1 MEIIIGHNN
10 TDFDCLA
17 SMLAARKLY
26 PEAQLVLP
34 VSIGREVREFINIY
48 MDIFNF
54 IEANEVDCEKL
65 TRIIIV
71 DTHSSSRI
79 GKFSEYVKKPGIETI
94 IYDHHILCVDEI
106 TSPIMRVE
114 EVGANTTILVEEI
127 IERGI
132 ELSPVEATIIAL
144 GIYVDTNSLIFSGTT
159 YRDAYA
165 LAYLL
170 EKEANLSVIESL
182 VINRLSEGQQELS
195 LLLNK
200 NISVQSING
209 FEVGFS
215 LVKMDYYVDDAA
227 YLTRKILEERDLDA
241 FFSIM
246 RMKNK
251 TYIIGR
257 SVSEE
262 IDLSVIM
269 KLMGGG
275 GHKGAGSSKSDE
287 ADLEKIQWE
296 LLEILKSNISPVL
309 KVCDIMSSP
318 VKTVPLD
325 TTIDEA
331 YDIMI
336 RYGHSGMPV
345 VSNDKIAGIISR
357 RDIDKARV
365 HGYGKS
371 PVKGYMSKRV
381 VTINYD
387 QPIKE
392 VQELFAEHDIGRL
405 PVIKDNEI
413 IGIVT
418 RTDVIRTL
426 YGGKYRKQNMPQSRR
441 NEIGKEYTMENLSYK
456 LDGLLPRVRE
466 VLALAG
472 KIADEE
478 CVNIYVVGGFVRD
491 LILGVENL
499 DIDIVVE
506 GNAIDFGRKFS
517 KRSGAVFT
525 EHEKFQTAYV
535 VLEDDLK
542 IDLVTARKEY
552 YQFPGALPE
561 IERGSIKDDLFRRD
575 FTINCIAMKLNSSEF
590 GKIVDFYGGRRDL
603 YDGIIRILYN
613 LSFVED
619 PTRIMRAIRFEQ
631 RYGFK
636 MDEKTE
642 DFAIDAINSG
652 VLDKLSHERINSEF
666 LYMLKEKNTLTMLL
680 RMQELG
686 LLEKIYPEIVLT
698 EELKTL
704 IENSDKHF
712 EEFCS
717 SLINRTIIDKILIYV
732 LILFSNIPIDKV
744 PLLADRLRLNK
755 EYHDEVLAFV
765 TVRDTK
771 LPDLLEERE
780 VTNYD
785 IFRVFRGLSVESL
798 YVITLMSST
807 LSTTRVKE
815 AVLLYLN
822 ELSMIKPEI
831 TGKDIL
837 ELGIGPGPEI
847 KKILEIVR
855 KEKINGKIFTRNDEI
870 EFVRRNFTDKEI

>member
-34 VSIGREVREFINIY
+34 GNIGRDVREFINMY

-54 IEANEVDCEKL
+54 VEANEVECEKL

-71 DTHSSSRI
+71 DTHSLSRI
-79 GKFSEYVKKPGIETI
+79 GKFSECVSKRGIETI
-94 IYDHHILCVDEI
+94 IYDHHILCADEI
-106 TSPIMRVE
+106 TSPFMKVE

-127 IERGI
+127 IEKGI
-132 ELSPVEATIIAL
+132 EVSPVEATIIAL

-200 NISVQSING
+200 NIVVDSING

-227 YLTRKILEERDLDA
+227 YLTRKILEERDFDA
-241 FFSIM
+241 LFSIM

-257 SVSEE
+257 SVREE
-262 IDLSVIM
+262 IDLSIIM
-269 KLMGGG
+269 KLLGGG
-275 GHKGAGSSKSDE
+275 GHKGAGSAKSDE
-287 ADLEKIQWE
+287 ADLAKIHSD
-296 LLEILKSNISPVL
+296 ITKTLKTNLSPVI
-309 KVCDIMSSP
+309 KAWDIMSSP
-318 VKTVPLD
+318 VKTVPVD

-336 RYGHSGMPV
+336 KYGHSGMPV
-345 VSNDKIAGIISR
+345 VSDNKIAGIISR

-365 HGYGKS
+365 HGYGNS

-381 VTINYD
+381 VTIAFD
-387 QPIKE
+387 EPLKE

-405 PVIKDNEI
+405 PVLKDNEI

-426 YGGKYRKQNMPQSRR
+426 YGGKYKKQNMPGSSR
-441 NEIGKEYTMENLSYK
+441 NEIGKEYTIENLSYK
-456 LDGLLPRVRE
+456 LDGLLPRIKE
-466 VLALAG
+466 VLASAG
-472 KIADEE
+472 SVADEE
-478 CVNIYVVGGFVRD
+478 GVNIYVVGGFVRD

-506 GNAIDFGRKFS
+506 GDAIDFARKIS
-517 KRSGAVFT
+517 KRAEAVLT
-525 EHEKFQTAYV
+525 EHEKFQTAYI
-535 VLEDDLK
+535 VLADDLK

-552 YQFPGALPE
+552 YEFPGALPV

-590 GKIVDFYGGRRDL
+590 GKIIDFYGGRRDL
-603 YDGIIRILYN
+603 YDGVIRILYN

-619 PTRIMRAIRFEQ
+619 PTRIMRAVRFEQ

-642 DFAIDAINSG
+642 DFATDAINSG
-652 VLDKLSHERINSEF
+652 VLDKLSRERINSEF
-666 LYMLKEKNTLTMLL
+666 LYMLKEKNTVIMLY

-686 LLEKIYPEIVLT
+686 LLEKIYPEIVLS

-704 IENSDKHF
+704 IENSDKHY
-712 EEFCS
+712 EEFYNN
-717 SLINRTIIDKILIYV
+717 LINKKIIDKILVYV
-732 LILFSNIPIDKV
+732 LMLFSNICIDKV
-744 PLLADRLRLNK
+744 PSLADRLRLTK
-755 EYHDEVLAFV
+755 EYTDEILGFIR
-765 TVRDTK
+765 VRDSK
-771 LPDLLEERE
+771 LPGLLQGSEFS
-780 VTNYD
+780 NYD
-785 IFRVFRGLSVESL
+785 IFLVFRQLSIESL
-798 YVITLMSST
+798 YVINLMYDVK
-807 LSTTRVKE
+807 VKE

-822 ELSMIKPEI
+822 NLSQIKPEI
-831 TGKDIL
+831 TGRDII
-837 ELGIGPGPEI
+837 ELGISPGPEI
-847 KKILEIVR
+847 KNILEIVL
-855 KEKINGKIFTRNDEI
+855 KEKINGKIFTRNEEI
-870 EFVRRNFTDKEI
+870 EFVKMNIKDKEK